1 MGNLLV
7 VIAVALFIAAIVVLV
22 VAIRRPK
29 TPATPGGRR
38 DPLAFD
44 AMPQFGPRQLGPGA
58 IVSHGGIDYV
68 VRGSVTF
75 REGPFV
81 WWEHLLEGG
90 DTPTWLSV
98 QEDDGRLELAM
109 WVKRTD
115 LGLQPG
121 GQHVIDGVTFQE
133 TERGH
138 AGYTTEGTTGLP
150 AGGEMDYVDCASA
163 GQGADESML
172 LSFERWA
179 PDMGWESL
187 NGGGIVA
194 TSLIVAGY
202 IAALGAGALLIKPLL
217 AHAAIA
223 FIAVEA
229 VLGIIGGLSA
239 AALYAAFAFLDEL
252 DGSTLVLAVGTA
264 LIGGLV
270 GAEVPLLMTLLQRGR
285 VAGAADA
292 GRTLANLNAADYL
305 GALVGGLAW
314 PFLLLPQLGMI
325 RGAAVTGIV
334 NLAAAGVVSIFLLRH
349 VVSGRQ
355 LVTALCALAAALGLI
370 ATLLVHSHDIETTGR
385 QQLYADP
392 IIAYRH
398 SAYQEIVVT
407 RRGDDLR
414 LYLDGGLQFCT
425 RDEYRYTESLVYPA
439 VSDGARSVLVL
450 GGGDGLAARELLRQ
464 PGIEQIVQVEL
475 DPAVIELAR
484 TTLRD
489 VNAGSLDNPRVHV
502 VIDDAMSW
510 LRGAAVPPAGFDA
523 VIVDLRDPDTPVLGR
538 LYSTE
543 FYALAARALAPGGL
557 MVVQAGSPYST
568 PTAFWRIIST
578 IRSAGYAV
586 TPYHVHVPT
595 FGDWG
600 FALAR
605 LTDIAPTP
613 AVPSTAPALRFL
625 DQQVLEAATVFSGD
639 IRPRTL
645 DPSTLDNPHIVE
657 DMRHGWD

>member
-1 MGNLLV
+1 MTSTRQAGEATEASVRWRAVLLA
-7 VIAVALFIAAIVVLV
+7 AVAACAACGLV
-22 VAIRRPK
+22 
-29 TPATPGGRR
+29 
-38 DPLAFD
+38 
-44 AMPQFGPRQLGPGA
+44 
-58 IVSHGGIDYV
+58 Y
-68 VRGSVTF
+68 
-75 REGPFV
+75 
-81 WWEHLLEGG
+81 
-90 DTPTWLSV
+90 
-98 QEDDGRLELAM
+98 ELA
-109 WVKRTD
+109 
-115 LGLQPG
+115 
-121 GQHVIDGVTFQE
+121 
-133 TERGH
+133 
-138 AGYTTEGTTGLP
+138 
-150 AGGEMDYVDCASA
+150 
-163 GQGADESML
+163 L
-172 LSFERWA
+172 LTLA
-179 PDMGWESL
+179 ASL

-370 ATLLVHSHDIETTGR
+370 ATLL
-385 QQLYADP
+385 
-392 IIAYRH
+392 
-398 SAYQEIVVT
+398 VT